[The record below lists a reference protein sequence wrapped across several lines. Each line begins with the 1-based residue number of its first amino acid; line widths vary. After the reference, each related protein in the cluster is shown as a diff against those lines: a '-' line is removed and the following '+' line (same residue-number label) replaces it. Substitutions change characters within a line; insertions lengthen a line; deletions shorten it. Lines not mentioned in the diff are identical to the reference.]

1 MDKIL
6 GNAQLKLSTDVEKL
20 KRVELEKRTKVED
33 KIAEQR
39 KKDRI
44 SQRMADKRRAEDDI
58 ERKSRLEE
66 V

>member
-6 GNAQLKLSTDVEKL
+6 GNARLKLSTDVEKL

>member
-39 KKDRI
+39 KKDCI
-44 SQRMADKRRAEDDI
+44 SQIMANKRRAEDDI
-58 ERKSRLEE
+58 ERKGRLEE